1 MKFKPKRHIV
11 IPSIIIIY
19 TTIIALYA
27 GVNHYTPDNRD
38 AYILVIGVNLA
49 LAIALYF
56 ILKKRE
62 SFRNNNK
69 K

>member
-1 MKFKPKRHIV
+1 MKFKPKRHIFIPVV
-11 IPSIIIIY
+11 IILY
-19 TTIIALYA
+19 TIVIAIYA
-27 GVNHYTPDNRD
+27 GVKHYTPENKSS
-38 AYILVIGVNLA
+38 YFLVIGVNLA
-49 LAIALYF
+49 LAITLYF

>member
-1 MKFKPKRHIV
+1 MMLKPQRHIL
-11 IPSIIIIY
+11 IPVVIIIY
-19 TTIIALYA
+19 TIVIAIYA
-27 GVNHYTPDNRD
+27 GVKYYTPENKNT
-38 AYILVIGVNLA
+38 YFFVIGVNLA